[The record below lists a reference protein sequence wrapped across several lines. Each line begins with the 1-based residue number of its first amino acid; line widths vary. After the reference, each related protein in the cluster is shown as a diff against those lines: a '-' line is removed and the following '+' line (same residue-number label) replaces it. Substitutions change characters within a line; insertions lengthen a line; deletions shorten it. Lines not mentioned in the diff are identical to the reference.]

1 MAWDP
6 VIKIEEGWH
15 IVLPGFI
22 GFAICL
28 AFVVA
33 LKMHLAKQKTGKD
46 FTEDPVKG
54 AKIDIIA
61 AQIKSGARA
70 FLMEEY
76 KILGVFVVVM
86 MAILIAIFCAKPID
100 IVGQDKDIA
109 DGGRVGGGFVMGAV
123 LSATA
128 GWVGMMVA
136 TDGNSRTTIACAT
149 GTLND
154 GLSVAFS
161 TGAIMGFLVVGL
173 GLFGL
178 SSMWLLLGLGTDI
191 ASNMN
196 PSHIAQVMAGFGFGS
211 SSIALFARVAGG
223 IYTKAADV
231 GADLVGKVEAGIDE
245 DDPHNPAV
253 IADNVG
259 DNVGDVAG
267 MGADLFESYVNSII
281 AAATLG
287 AQSVAVTAT
296 GEICVPTG
304 AAGSCVIDTAVTMA
318 MLNARVA
325 LPFYLAGFGV
335 VASAI
340 GYFCVS
346 TKEEG
351 NGFDVKLGNLM
362 WALEKGMY
370 VAAFLFVGFAALSVH
385 LLFGTNQEGWKIF
398 GCIVIGLVCGM
409 AIGKITEYFT
419 SFDFGPVIS
428 ITDRAKTGPATVV
441 IQGLGV
447 GMISCVPP
455 TICLVVTILACNAL
469 DTGGQGYGIA
479 ISAVG
484 MLATLA
490 ITLSTDAYGPVA
502 DNAGGLA
509 ELSGLDSSVRNKT
522 DSLDALGNTTAATG
536 KGFAIGSAV
545 LTSLSLL
552 AAFKIAVEPA
562 AASPLTYH
570 VNDSVVLAGVIFG
583 AMMPFLFAALTMI
596 SVGKAAAEIIMEV
609 RRQFDEIKNAHGV
622 TLRQCIMKISRGEEI
637 TEADEVVPDS
647 DKCVA
652 ISTRSSIREAIAPG
666 AFAIL
671 APLFIGLLVG
681 PRMLMGMLA
690 GSISSGCMMAIMM
703 SNAGGAWDNSKKMC
717 EKIGI
722 KKTEQGKACV
732 VGDTVGDP
740 FKDTSGPA
748 LNILIKLMSVISL
761 VMAPLLK
768 PAVPAAV
775 TAGTAVFDPTTTD
788 FQEDRWAFGFIPF
801 AAFVVVTAVLVF
813 KGILT
818 WKDPLETMNTGGKQV
833 AGMEEIELEV
843 DMEVSGKSGA

>member
-6 VIKIEEGWH
+6 VFKIDQGWQ

-46 FTEDPVKG
+46 FTADPEKG
-54 AKIDIIA
+54 AKIDNLA
-61 AQIKSGARA
+61 AQVKSGARA

-76 KILGVFVVVM
+76 KILGGFVVVM
-86 MAILIAIFCAKPID
+86 MAILITIFCLKPIVD
-100 IVGQDKDIA
+100 GKTS
-109 DGGRVGGGFVMGAV
+109 DGGRVGGGFAVGAL
-123 LSATA
+123 LSASA

-154 GLSVAFS
+154 GLTVAFS

-178 SSMWLLLGLGTDI
+178 STMWLLLGLDTDVNG
-191 ASNMN
+191 AMN

-287 AQSVAVTAT
+287 AQAVSVTVA
-296 GEICVPTG
+296 GELCDVVAA
-304 AAGSCVIDTAVTMA
+304 AAGTCTVSAATTTEMI
-318 MLNARVA
+318 NARVA

-351 NGFDVKLGNLM
+351 KGWNVSLGKLM

-370 VAAFLFVGFAALSVH
+370 VAAFLFVGFAALSVYM
-385 LLFGTNQEGWKIF
+385 LFGTNAEGWKIF
-398 GCIVIGLVCGM
+398 GCIIIGLVCGM

-428 ITDRAKTGPATVV
+428 IKDRAITGPATVV

-455 TICLVVTILACNAL
+455 TFCLVATILACNGL
-469 DTGGQGYGIA
+469 DSGNHGYGIA

-484 MLATLA
+484 MLSTLA

-552 AAFKIAVEPA
+552 AAFKMAVQPAGA
-562 AASPLTYH
+562 AAINYD

-583 AMMPFLFAALTMI
+583 AMMPFLFAALTMV

-609 RRQFDEIKNAHGV
+609 RRQFDQIKNENGV
-622 TLRQCIMKISRGEEI
+622 TLRECIMKISRGETV

-671 APLFIGLLVG
+671 APIFIGLLVG

-703 SNAGGAWDNSKKMC
+703 SNAGGAWDNSKKLC
-717 EKIGI
+717 EKLDI
-722 KKTEQGKACV
+722 KKTDQGKACV

-761 VMAPLLK
+761 VIAPLLK
-768 PAVPAAV
+768 P
-775 TAGTAVFDPTTTD
+775 GD
-788 FQEDRWAFGFIPF
+788 FHEERWAFGFIPF
-801 AAFVVVTAVLVF
+801 ACFVILSAALVA

-818 WKDPLETMNTGGKQV
+818 WKDPLDNMNNGKQV
-833 AGMEEIELEV
+833 AGEQQIELEV
-843 DMEVSGKSGA
+843 SGA